1 MRLHTI
7 IQETEYI
14 RVANHTGHNSP
25 VAKHLRKTYG
35 FRNLCNKVHARI
47 RMLTSV
53 ERVLS
58 MPLVCVYI
66 RIGQCVGIEGDV
78 STFESCYMYML
89 IMLHVYVDHV
99 TYIC

>member
-1 MRLHTI
+1 
-7 IQETEYI
+7 
-14 RVANHTGHNSP
+14 
-25 VAKHLRKTYG
+25 
-35 FRNLCNKVHARI
+35 
-47 RMLTSV
+47 MLTSV